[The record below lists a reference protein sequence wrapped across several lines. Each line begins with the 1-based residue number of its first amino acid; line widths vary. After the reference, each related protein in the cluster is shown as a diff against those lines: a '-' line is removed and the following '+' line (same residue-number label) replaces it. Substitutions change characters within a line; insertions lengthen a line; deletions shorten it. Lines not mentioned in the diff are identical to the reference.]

1 MTDTQSQKL
10 EDTFLY
16 GVGFIVNSAMAL
28 FFVLVAWAVGGT
40 HYKDVVSGNIG
51 ILLCVIGMAVGTLL
65 MHMGRKNAK
74 S

>member
-1 MTDTQSQKL
+1 MAEQQKL
-10 EDTFLY
+10 EDIYLY

-28 FFVLVAWAVGGT
+28 FFILVAWAVGGT

-51 ILLCVIGMAVGTLL
+51 ILLCVIGMAVGTLM
-65 MHMGRKNAK
+65 MHMGRKNRQ

>member
-1 MTDTQSQKL
+1 MAEKQKL
-10 EDTFLY
+10 EDTYLY

-28 FFVLVAWAVGGT
+28 FFILVAWAVGGT

-51 ILLCVIGMAVGTLL
+51 ILLCVFGMALGTLL
-65 MHMGRKNAK
+65 MYLGRKNRQ